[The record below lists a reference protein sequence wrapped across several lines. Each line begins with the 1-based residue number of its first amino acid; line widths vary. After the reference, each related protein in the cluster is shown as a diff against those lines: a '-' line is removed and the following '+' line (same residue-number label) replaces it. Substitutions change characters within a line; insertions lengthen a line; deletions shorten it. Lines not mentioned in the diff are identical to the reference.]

1 MTKYLFFS
9 IILASLILSS
19 CDKDDNSQ
27 EIPSYIRIDSIMLN
41 TNPGVAEGALSHN
54 ITDAWVYVN
63 NRLVGAFELPAVFPV
78 LEEGDVEIMIKAGI
92 KMNGVS
98 ETRIP
103 YPFYSDYK
111 TSGVTLTPGETT
123 LVEPSVAYDDN
134 SIFPWKESFDN
145 EEIRVKIEGDTTI
158 QRIYGDEAF
167 DNNGSGRIVLEDSA
181 TFFEITS
188 DTGYVLPQNGE
199 PSFLEMDF
207 KTNRQITT
215 GLYAE
220 NPASSNQNAIVVLN
234 PTDEWKKIY
243 INLTSRV
250 LNTMNAN
257 TYRIFIGTTRNYD
270 EEPLVFDFDN
280 LKMVHY

>member
-9 IILASLILSS
+9 IIIASLFLIS
-19 CDKDDNSQ
+19 CDKDDTSQ
-27 EIPSYIRIDSIMLN
+27 EIPSYIRIDTIMLK
-41 TNPGVAEGALSHN
+41 TNPNIAEGSLSHN

-63 NRLVGAFELPAVFPV
+63 SRLVGAFELPAVFPV
-78 LEEGDVEIMIKAGI
+78 LEQGDAEIMIKAGI

-103 YPFYSDYK
+103 YPFYADYK
-111 TSGVTLTPGETT
+111 ISNVTLTPDEVT
-123 LVEPSVAYDDN
+123 LIEPSVTYDDN
-134 SIFPWKESFDN
+134 SIFPWKESFDS
-145 EEIRVKIEGDTTI
+145 EEIRVKIEGDTI
-158 QRIYGDEAF
+158 IERIYGDEAF

-181 TFFEITS
+181 AFFEITS
-188 DTGYVLPQNGE
+188 DTGYVLPQNGQ
-199 PSFLEMDF
+199 PSFLELNF

-220 NPASSNQNAIVVLN
+220 NPATSNQNAIVILN
-234 PTDEWKKIY
+234 PANEWKKIY
-243 INLTSRV
+243 INLTSSV
-250 LNTMNAN
+250 LNTPNAN
-257 TYRIFIGTTRNYD
+257 SYRIFLGTTRNFE